1 MTRGASPSYAEI
13 ACRRVSLD
21 VIVAAY
27 KLSLRD
33 DPELLAKLSSDF
45 GRHLRYMHKLYGY
58 KERFSE
64 QPISITARISLMQ
77 AVAQSCTVMHSH
89 AQSCTVFPPHCTYRA
104 KLHRVQAECAL
115 VWPQLSIY
123 PPASS
128 KKGFTSGAQSRFKT
142 FLHSWQQCKTVF
154 GTERALLQLAGPDK
168 NVIRKT
174 RR

>member
-1 MTRGASPSYAEI
+1 
-13 ACRRVSLD
+13 LD

-77 AVAQSCTVMHSH
+77 AVAQSCTVMHSPARCFRLTALTGQNYTEFKQNVRSYGH
-89 AQSCTVFPPHCTYRA
+89 SYRSTPRPLPRRDSLRVLRADSKLSSTVGNNVKLSSVPSVLCYNSQAPTRTSLEKHDANLYALFP
-104 KLHRVQAECAL
+104 
-115 VWPQLSIY
+115 
-123 PPASS
+123 
-128 KKGFTSGAQSRFKT
+128 
-142 FLHSWQQCKTVF
+142 
-154 GTERALLQLAGPDK
+154 
-168 NVIRKT
+168 